1 MMSKHTTL
9 LAALAVAL
17 VALLWGAA
25 SPAPARI
32 IEIGQP
38 AEAVTPSC
46 PGAQGKPCYAVPR
59 TTGYQAKAD
68 GVRGLFAV
76 PADGRIVAWSIT
88 LAKPTNKEVADFEK
102 QFGGPASA
110 GITIIRPSR
119 KLYARTES
127 ASPVRRLEDYF
138 GETVQF
144 PLETSIPV
152 KKGWVVALT
161 VPTWAPALAIGYGND
176 VSWRA
181 ASRPD
186 ADCNNLKTQV
196 PQRPGTL
203 ARYRCLFRTARLT
216 YSATLITTP
225 PPKKKPA
232 PRRRGD

>member
-9 LAALAVAL
+9 LLAL
-17 VALLWGAA
+17 VAVLWIGAA
-25 SPAPARI
+25 PAEAKI

-38 AEAVTPSC
+38 AQAVTPSC
-46 PGAQGKPCYAVPR
+46 PGAKDAPCFAVPR

-68 GVRGLFAV
+68 GVRGLFAA

-88 LAKPTNKEVADFEK
+88 LSKPSAKEVANFER

-110 GITIIRPSR
+110 GITIIRPGKR
-119 KLYARTES
+119 LYARTES
-127 ASPVRRLEDYF
+127 ASPVQRLGDYF

-152 KKGWVVALT
+152 KKGWVVGLT
-161 VPTWAPALAIGYGND
+161 VPTWAPALAIGFGND

-181 ASRPD
+181 ASRQKS
-186 ADCNNLKTQV
+186 DCNDLRTQQ
-196 PQRPGTL
+196 PQRPGSL

-216 YSATLITTP
+216 YSATLITS
-225 PPKKKPA
+225 PPKKKAPA
-232 PRRRGD
+232 KRDDD